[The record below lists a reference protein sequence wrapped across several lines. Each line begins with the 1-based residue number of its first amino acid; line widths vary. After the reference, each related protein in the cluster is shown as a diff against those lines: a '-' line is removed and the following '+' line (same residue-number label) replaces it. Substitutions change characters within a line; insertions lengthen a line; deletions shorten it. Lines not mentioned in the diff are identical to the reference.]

1 MKILTFIAA
10 TGAPQR
16 RPRLEKAIRIAN
28 MNAMPLAY
36 WGWRR
41 AADESMGAELFDG
54 ERRVLASG
62 LAGGIRTAIGY
73 LRLGLGVFIG
83 ALANR
88 EPRVYWALGLETAL
102 WLRIVALFR
111 RVDYVFDDADRFVL
125 TAPIPAW
132 LRPAVARLERS
143 VSRRALAHIVPLKE
157 RYDYD
162 TGAFYVVENLPDD
175 ELIQHSREVSIEP
188 PQAGLLVYVSGWVGP
203 NRGSG
208 MIERAARRL
217 EGENVIFVLAT
228 RTFDS
233 AAKSLPLLPNV
244 HTLGYIPQAESL
256 AWCRACDV
264 SLTFYDPALPIN
276 RLAAPNKWGDALVC
290 ERPFIVNAE
299 VATAAP
305 YLQAGAAFSIP
316 WDDDE
321 ALAQLLRSLR
331 DDEARSESA
340 GRTMASLRARTP
352 HYEERIVTLLH
363 RIQGIDSSGAEKPHG
378 LKVAP

>member
-1 MKILTFIAA
+1 MKTLTFIAA
-10 TGAPQR
+10 TGSPDR
-16 RPRLEKAIRIAN
+16 RPRLEKAIRIAK
-28 MNAMPLAY
+28 ASALPLAY

-41 AADESMGAELFDG
+41 APDEPMGAGLFDG

-62 LAGGIRTAIGY
+62 PAGGMRTVIGY
-73 LRLGLGVFIG
+73 LRLGLGVFFA

-88 EPRVYWALGLETAL
+88 GPRVYWALGLETAL

-111 RVDYVFDDADRFVL
+111 KVDYVFDDADRFVL
-125 TAPIPAW
+125 TVPLPAW

-143 VSRRALAHIVPLKE
+143 VSRHALAHVVPLKA

-162 TGAFYVVENLPDD
+162 SGTFYVIENLPDD
-175 ELIQHSREVSIEP
+175 GLVRRSREISIEP
-188 PQAGLLVYVSGWVGP
+188 PQARLLVYVSGWVGP
-203 NRGSG
+203 NRGSA

-217 EGENVIFVLAT
+217 EGENITFVLAT

-233 AAKSLPLLPNV
+233 AAKSLLLLPNV
-244 HTLGYIPQAESL
+244 HELGYVSQDESL
-256 AWCRACDV
+256 AWCRACNV

-290 ERPFIVNAE
+290 ERPFIVNVE

-305 YLQAGAAFSIP
+305 YVQAGAAFAVP

-321 ALAQLLRSLR
+321 ALVQLLLSLR
-331 DDEARSESA
+331 DDDARRECA
-340 GRTMASLRARTP
+340 GRAMASLHAQTP
-352 HYEERIVTLLH
+352 QYEDRIVTLLR
-363 RIQGIDSSGAEKPHG
+363 RIRGLDSSHAANP
-378 LKVAP
+378 VA